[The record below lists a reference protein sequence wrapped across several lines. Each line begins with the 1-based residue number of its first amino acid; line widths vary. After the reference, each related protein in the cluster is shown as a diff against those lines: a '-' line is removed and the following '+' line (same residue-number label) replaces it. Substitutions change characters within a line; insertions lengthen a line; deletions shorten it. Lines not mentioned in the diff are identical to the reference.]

1 MNTRAVNG
9 YENEHKCRSRRYRM
23 KQIQNLVQNLTQ
35 SVGDKIHGIVS
46 ECRGIDFT
54 N

>member
-1 MNTRAVNG
+1 MNTWAVNG
-9 YENEHKCRSRRYRM
+9 YENEHKGRNRRYRM
-23 KQIQNLVQNLTQ
+23 EQIQNLVQNLTQ

-46 ECRGIDFT
+46 KCRGIDFT